1 MSKMEFLELRLHD
14 GIKGRCIL
22 ENEDTTHTASI
33 ELAYTDKQRVN
44 VIQGY
49 VKKMKTYFALRR

>member
-1 MSKMEFLELRLHD
+1 MEFLELRLHD

-33 ELAYTDKQRVN
+33 ELAYTDKQRVTVN

-49 VKKMKTYFALRR
+49 VEKMKTYFALRR